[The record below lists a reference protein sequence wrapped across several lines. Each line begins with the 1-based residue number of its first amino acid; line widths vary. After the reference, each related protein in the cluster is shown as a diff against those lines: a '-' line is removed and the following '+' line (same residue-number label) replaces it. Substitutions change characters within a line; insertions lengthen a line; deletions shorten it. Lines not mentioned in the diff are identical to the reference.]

1 MRTIKKLDAS
11 GFKKL
16 CFDILRRYQ
25 HKRENFRIC
34 WDFRGMLTNLKLLEN
49 PKKGYIEQMLI
60 NIEVLRDLK
69 YFCIVSEKPL
79 YTIPELINLLEKER
93 KINMYIIAKNMGKI
107 SSTKCIYRLFDKY
120 LLVKTDLHFSEIF
133 DEDYWGFDVY
143 TYMSFVQPSS
153 FEFYE
158 FYLIDKLEAI
168 LHLL

>member
-69 YFCIVSEKPL
+69 YFCIVSGKPL

-120 LLVKTDLHFSEIF
+120 LLVKSDFFPEIF
-133 DEDYWGFDVY
+133 DEDYCRFDVY
-143 TYMSFVQPSS
+143 TYMPRVPLFSS
-153 FEFYE
+153 EFYE

>member
-49 PKKGYIEQMLI
+49 PKKGYTEQMLI
-60 NIEVLRDLK
+60 DIDILQDLK
-69 YFCIVSEKPL
+69 YFCIVSERPL

-93 KINMYIIAKNMGKI
+93 KIDIYVIVKNMGKI
-107 SSTKCIYRLFDKY
+107 SPTKCIYRLFDKY
-120 LLVKTDLHFSEIF
+120 LLVKKLSPYFSEIF
-133 DEDYWGFDVY
+133 DEDYWRFDVY
-143 TYMSFVQPSS
+143 THMPFAQSSS
-153 FEFYE
+153 FE

-168 LHLL
+168 LYLL